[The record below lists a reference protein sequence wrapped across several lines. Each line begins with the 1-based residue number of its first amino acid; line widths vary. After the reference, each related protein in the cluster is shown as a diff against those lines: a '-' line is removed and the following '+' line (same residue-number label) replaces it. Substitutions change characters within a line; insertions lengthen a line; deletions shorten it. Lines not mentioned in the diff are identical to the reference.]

1 MWRTSLPAHVPV
13 CKGYRLPTV
22 SKWMRTI
29 KACPVAQQGRCNTL
43 GCLEMSKS
51 WLTYCRY
58 PWNGHQHT
66 QTHTHLVMTVIYFHW
81 YKVWSVQ
88 WMFTACSL
96 FWVCFTQQQL
106 WCLKKRVSTRLF
118 VSLHVCVWVQTCVCV
133 WACVSREAR
142 NWLFLALTSHIRTQV
157 SQALQ
162 TASSFLSCI
171 LYLLYPCLSPCISL
185 YLAPSLVRFLDSFLL
200 WLRHVKR

>member
-106 WCLKKRVSTRLF
+106 WCLKKEFPLVFLSLCMCVCECRRVCACEHVLAGRHVIDS
-118 VSLHVCVWVQTCVCV
+118 SLHLQAISGLRSHRPCKQPQASFPASFTCYT
-133 WACVSREAR
+133 
-142 NWLFLALTSHIRTQV
+142 LASLP
-157 SQALQ
+157 
-162 TASSFLSCI
+162 ASLSTLLPPSFGFST
-171 LYLLYPCLSPCISL
+171 
-185 YLAPSLVRFLDSFLL
+185 PSSSG
-200 WLRHVKR
+200 

>member
-1 MWRTSLPAHVPV
+1 MGT
-13 CKGYRLPTV
+13 
-22 SKWMRTI
+22 
-29 KACPVAQQGRCNTL
+29 N
-43 GCLEMSKS
+43 
-51 WLTYCRY
+51 
-58 PWNGHQHT
+58 
-66 QTHTHLVMTVIYFHW
+66 THTDTHTPSHDRYIFPLIQSVVCSMNVYSMFPFLGMFHSAAAVMFKKKKKKEFPLVFL
-81 YKVWSVQ
+81 
-88 WMFTACSL
+88 SL
-96 FWVCFTQQQL
+96 CM
-106 WCLKKRVSTRLF
+106 C
-118 VSLHVCVWVQTCVCV
+118 VCVWVQTCVRV

-185 YLAPSLVRFLDSFLL
+185 YLPPFLVRFLDSFLL

>member
-1 MWRTSLPAHVPV
+1 MGT
-13 CKGYRLPTV
+13 
-22 SKWMRTI
+22 
-29 KACPVAQQGRCNTL
+29 N
-43 GCLEMSKS
+43 
-51 WLTYCRY
+51 
-58 PWNGHQHT
+58 
-66 QTHTHLVMTVIYFHW
+66 THTDTHTPSHDRYIFPLIQSVVCSMNVYSMFPFLGMFHSAAAAVMF
-81 YKVWSVQ
+81 
-88 WMFTACSL
+88 
-96 FWVCFTQQQL
+96 
-106 WCLKKRVSTRLF
+106 KKRVSTRLF
-118 VSLHVCVWVQTCVCV
+118 VSLHVCVCVWVQTCVRV

-185 YLAPSLVRFLDSFLL
+185 YLPPSFVRFLDSFLL